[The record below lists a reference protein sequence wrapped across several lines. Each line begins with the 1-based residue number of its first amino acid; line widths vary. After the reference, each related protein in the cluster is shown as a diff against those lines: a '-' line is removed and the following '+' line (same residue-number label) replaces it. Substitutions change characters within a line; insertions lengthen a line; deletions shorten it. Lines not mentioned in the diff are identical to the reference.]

1 MASYIL
7 FSDKDFRKVFP
18 SKAFGIYEKEFSM
31 TNKFSIMIRKESIGI
46 ANVMKAIQNAKKV
59 DW

>member
-1 MASYIL
+1 
-7 FSDKDFRKVFP
+7 
-18 SKAFGIYEKEFSM
+18 M

-46 ANVMKAIQNAKKV
+46 ANVMKAIQNAKKI